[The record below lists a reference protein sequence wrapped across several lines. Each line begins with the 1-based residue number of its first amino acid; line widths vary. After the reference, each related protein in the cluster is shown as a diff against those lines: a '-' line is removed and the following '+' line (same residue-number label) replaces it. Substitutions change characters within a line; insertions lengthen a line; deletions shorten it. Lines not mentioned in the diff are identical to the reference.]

1 MKVLMVC
8 LGNICRSPMAHG
20 ILRERIEHAEIEATV
35 DSAGTGNWHI
45 GEPPDSRAA
54 AVAKKNG
61 LDISD
66 LRARQL
72 KSEDFSSYDW
82 ILVMDDKNYAD
93 AKLLASGEAGARLQK
108 LTDFHPDPEVKRVP
122 DPYLEGGFDE
132 VFELIETAIDH
143 WLAEVK
149 G

>member
-1 MKVLMVC
+1 MKVLFVC

-20 ILRERIEHAEIEATV
+20 ILRERIENAEIEATV

-45 GEPPDSRAA
+45 GESPDSRAA

-66 LRARQL
+66 LQARQL
-72 KSEDFSSYDW
+72 NFEDFEIYDW
-82 ILVMDDKNYAD
+82 ILVMDDKNFDD
-93 AKLLASGEAGARLQK
+93 ARQLAKGTSGARLQK
-108 LTDFHPDPEVKRVP
+108 LTDFHPNPNINRVP
-122 DPYLEGGFDE
+122 DPYLEGGFDK
-132 VFELIETAIDH
+132 VFALIETAVDH
-143 WLAEVK
+143 WLAEVE